1 MGQVLVVRC
10 DPEAVDLRRV
20 AVEGGVVV
28 TSWTPS
34 RGARV
39 RTGEAVV
46 LDDGRIAV
54 LARLVGRH
62 RWRRRSAFRVRALQ
76 PADRTD
82 GERRH

>member
-10 DPEAVDLRRV
+10 DPDAVDLRRV

-34 RGARV
+34 RGTRV
-39 RTGEAVV
+39 RVGEAVV
-46 LDDGRIAV
+46 LDDGRVAV
-54 LARLVGRH
+54 LARLVRRH
-62 RWRRRSAFRVRALQ
+62 KWRGHSAFRVRPLQ
-76 PADRTD
+76 PSGRSG